1 MQLTMSEAKFDKKA
15 VRQMLLEEDKFL
27 ADIFAIMPLPKHE
40 LVKQNCLPSEE
51 KKSTEQVKMVTV
63 PGKKAK
69 KAKTFEDLHTR
80 LEGLTGVKKLD
91 YKQKLLKKKL
101 KNRIKKKLKK
111 EERMLQKKLSRTEH
125 NAAGSSEINT
135 DDTEVPKIPKPK
147 PVFNSQGKMVF
158 SKFDFSEIGMKKK
171 LPKSENNPK
180 KILQQLEEKKE
191 KLKQLEESGD
201 KEKIEEIKEKDAW
214 KAALAKANGE
224 KVKDDPEL
232 LKRSIKRREKKKK
245 QSAKKWD
252 ARLENV
258 QKSKQERQDK
268 RRENIMKRK
277 KEKKLNK
284 LKKAA
289 KKGRVIPG
297 F

>member
-1 MQLTMSEAKFDKKA
+1 MSKTKFDKKA
-15 VRQMLLEEDKFL
+15 VRQMLLEEDKFI
-27 ADIFAIMPLPKHE
+27 ADIFSIMPLPMHE
-40 LVKQNCLPSEE
+40 LEKRKYLPSKDDNLVKQDEMPV
-51 KKSTEQVKMVTV
+51 KKVNR
-63 PGKKAK
+63 AK
-69 KAKTFEDLHTR
+69 NFEDLYTR
-80 LEGLTGVKKLD
+80 LEELKAAKRLD

-101 KNRIKKKLKK
+101 KNKIKKKNKR
-111 EERMLQKKLSRTEH
+111 EERMLQKKLARTEQ
-125 NAAGSSEINT
+125 NAAGSSQLSTNDKET
-135 DDTEVPKIPKPK
+135 PKIPKPK

-171 LPKSENNPK
+171 LPKSNPQ
-180 KILQQLEEKKE
+180 KILQHLQEKKE
-191 KLKQLEESGD
+191 KIKQLEESGD
-201 KEKIEEIKEKDAW
+201 KEKAEEIKEKDAW

-224 KVKDDPEL
+224 KVKDDSEL
-232 LKRSIKRREKKKK
+232 LKRSIKRKEQKKRH
-245 QSAKKWD
+245 SAKKWD
-252 ARLENV
+252 ARIENV